1 MKSFLKL
8 YPRSWQ
14 ERYGDEMELL
24 LDESPGGLGVALDLL
39 LGAATAYAIVIRGN
53 RILSAAGAYLHG
65 VCVAV
70 LVQAIAF
77 VTLILVAQRSFA
89 TTEVAVGP
97 FRFALVI
104 MYSGLFGLRQES
116 ASLLML
122 RVVGELPAFILLTFL
137 LAVLALVIAT
147 PRLLRTLR

>member
-24 LDESPGGLGVALDLL
+24 LEESPGGVGVALDLL

-77 VTLILVAQRSFA
+77 VTLILVAERSFA

-104 MYSGLFGLRQES
+104 MNDFLFGVRGES
-116 ASLLML
+116 ASILML
-122 RVVGELPAFILLTFL
+122 RMVGEWPALILLACLVAL
-137 LAVLALVIAT
+137 LAVVAAA

>member
-14 ERYGDEMELL
+14 ERYGVEMKLL
-24 LDESPGGLGVALDLL
+24 LDESPGGVGVALDLL

-53 RILSAAGAYLHG
+53 RILSAAGTYVHG

-77 VTLILVAQRSFA
+77 VTLILVAERSSA

-97 FRFALVI
+97 FRFALV
-104 MYSGLFGLRQES
+104 MMSSFLVGPRQES

-122 RVVGELPAFILLTFL
+122 RMVGEWPAFILLAFL
-137 LAVLALVIAT
+137 VAVLALVMAA

>member
-24 LDESPGGLGVALDLL
+24 IDESPGGVGVALDLL
-39 LGAATAYAIVIRGN
+39 LGAATAYAVVMRGN

-65 VCVAV
+65 VFVAV

-77 VTLILVAQRSFA
+77 VMLILVAQRSFA
-89 TTEVAVGP
+89 TTEIAVGP

-104 MYSGLFGLRQES
+104 MRSLQLGLRGEG
-116 ASLLML
+116 ASVLML
-122 RVVGELPAFILLTFL
+122 RMVSEWPALIFLALLV
-137 LAVLALVIAT
+137 AVLALVMAA

>member
-14 ERYGDEMELL
+14 ERYGVEMELL
-24 LDESPGGLGVALDLL
+24 LDESPRGAGVALDLL

-53 RILSAAGAYLHG
+53 RILSAASAYFHG
-65 VCVAV
+65 VWVAV

-104 MYSGLFGLRQES
+104 MNSFLFGVRRES

-122 RVVGELPAFILLTFL
+122 RMVGEWPALILLAFL
-137 LAVLALVIAT
+137 VAVLALLMAA

>member
-1 MKSFLKL
+1 LKSFLKL

-14 ERYGDEMELL
+14 ERYGVEMKLL
-24 LDESPGGLGVALDLL
+24 IDESPGGVGVALDLL

-53 RILSAAGAYLHG
+53 RILSAASAYVHG

-89 TTEVAVGP
+89 TTEVAIGP
-97 FRFALVI
+97 IRFALVI
-104 MYSGLFGLRQES
+104 MRNGLFELRGES

-122 RVVGELPAFILLTFL
+122 RMVGEWPAFILLAFL
-137 LAVLALVIAT
+137 GAVLALVVAA
-147 PRLLRTLR
+147 PWLLRTLR

>member
-14 ERYGDEMELL
+14 ERYGVEMKLL
-24 LDESPGGLGVALDLL
+24 LDESPGGVGLALDLL

-53 RILSAAGAYLHG
+53 RILSAAGAYVHG
-65 VCVAV
+65 VFVAV

-89 TTEVAVGP
+89 TTEVAIGP
-97 FRFALVI
+97 IRFALVI
-104 MYSGLFGLRQES
+104 MSSFEVREV

-122 RVVGELPAFILLTFL
+122 RMVSEWPALILLAFL
-137 LAVLALVIAT
+137 VAVLALVMAA
-147 PRLLRTLR
+147 PRVLRTLR